1 MVIEL
6 TEEQYKLLL
15 SILDDWS
22 SEYMFPST
30 SAELKKKVY
39 ELITKCGGD
48 IEWLRSW

>member
-30 SAELKKKVY
+30 SAQLKKDVY
-39 ELITKCGGD
+39 ELIKKCGGD
-48 IEWLRSW
+48 IEWLRSL

>member
-6 TEEQYKLLL
+6 TEEQYKLL

-30 SAELKKKVY
+30 SAQLKKDVY
-39 ELITKCGGD
+39 ELINKCGDD